1 MSMPGYGRGVMRR
14 RMTKKVGHAGA
25 FGCGNFLATH
35 LLGHEGWGL
44 ALGLAS
50 VSGLGYGLLLN
61 LAETS

>member
-1 MSMPGYGRGVMRR
+1 
-14 RMTKKVGHAGA
+14 MTKKVGHAGA

-44 ALGLAS
+44 ALGLGS